1 MALPPGS
8 IAVINRIEHVLSLP
22 IGFSKMDSHNEEWMR
37 ALTKGLLRLIVK
49 HPELSNELAT
59 A

>member
-1 MALPPGS
+1 
-8 IAVINRIEHVLSLP
+8 
-22 IGFSKMDSHNEEWMR
+22 MDSHNEEWMR